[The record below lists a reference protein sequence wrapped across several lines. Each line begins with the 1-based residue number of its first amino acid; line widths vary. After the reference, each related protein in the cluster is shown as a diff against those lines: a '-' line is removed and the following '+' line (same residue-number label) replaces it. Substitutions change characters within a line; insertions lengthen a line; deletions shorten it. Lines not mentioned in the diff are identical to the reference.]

1 MVRTFAAKSSPRFLG
16 LSIVHVLS
24 LMAVQLDIPIESQ
37 RSYFIYPSEIGSF
50 ALGSPLSDGNLFS
63 LCQEHGNPS
72 GFLKFFVSHSPNGPA
87 RQQGSAS
94 VKLCIPVSEEYLS
107 PGLQTYLPFSS
118 ADIEDIKPVIS
129 SNGLVDILQPAHF
142 LYLTIHYHAY
152 YLSFSHTPIS
162 CTIKLMLYFSDRQKG
177 SHRISADV
185 YPMFLIS

>member
-1 MVRTFAAKSSPRFLG
+1 MVRTFAAKSSPRFLR

-94 VKLCIPVSEEYLS
+94 VKLCIPVSEEYLLASKHTYPS
-107 PGLQTYLPFSS
+107 PLQILRISSQWYLPTASS
-118 ADIEDIKPVIS
+118 TSFNQHIFC
-129 SNGLVDILQPAHF
+129 ILRSIIMHII
-142 LYLTIHYHAY
+142 YHYPTP
-152 YLSFSHTPIS
+152 LS
-162 CTIKLMLYFSDRQKG
+162 RV
-177 SHRISADV
+177 R
-185 YPMFLIS
+185 